1 MVKHPRSRLA
11 VIAAWVLDS
20 EPIVIYFGAI
30 PGCAE
35 AASTTAGAVVES
47 AGEAWR
53 AG

>member
-1 MVKHPRSRLA
+1 MSG
-11 VIAAWVLDS
+11 